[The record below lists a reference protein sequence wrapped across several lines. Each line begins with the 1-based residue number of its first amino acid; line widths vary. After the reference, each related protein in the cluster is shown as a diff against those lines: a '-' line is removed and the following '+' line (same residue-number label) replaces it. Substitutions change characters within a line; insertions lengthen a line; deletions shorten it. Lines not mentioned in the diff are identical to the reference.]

1 MNILDIIILICLVAA
16 IVQGVRKGF
25 VSQTISIISLI
36 AGVWASAKFA
46 DVVGGWLAHY
56 INTSEQILKIISFAT
71 ILIVA
76 FILLALLCKMLEKII
91 ELTMLEWLNKL
102 LGVTFS
108 LTKCTLILSIIA
120 IAFNSINT
128 KFGWIKPDY
137 LSDSMLY
144 PIIKGIADIVFPYLK
159 SLFA

>member
-1 MNILDIIILICLVAA
+1 MNILDIIILICLAAA

-46 DVVGGWLAHY
+46 DIVGGWLAHY
-56 INTSEQILKIISFAT
+56 ITTSEQILKIISFAT
-71 ILIVA
+71 ILIAV

-120 IAFNSINT
+120 IAFNSINA
-128 KFGWIKPDY
+128 KFGWVKPDY